1 MKKRIITLIAMA
13 LALALLCGCAGVSG
27 LGGNGGFSGGTKS
40 YGSSGHSGSMPV
52 FSEIEYVRPD
62 IDALQAAVAQVG
74 QALSNGSSLVK
85 ISDAIDKCYE
95 EYYNFYTM
103 YNLADIRACQNMRD
117 EYYAAEYGWCSD
129 NSSLVQREMEAML
142 YACAASDAAQKLEE
156 LCFWP
161 GFVQEYSDAET
172 AVYNDRSLEL
182 MQRES
187 ALISEYR
194 ALVAAPTIQGDG
206 VEVDYY
212 SYISD
217 LYDEE
222 YSEAM
227 LQYYRKY
234 NEELARIY
242 IDLVKVR
249 HELAET
255 LGYGSYEQMQY
266 SYYFERDYSPE
277 QAAEYIADIKEYMVP
292 FYKSV
297 IAADPYADISYDYLS
312 DTRLFAILRSA
323 TEKMGGQVE
332 EAFTFMADYELYDIC
347 VSADKAAMSFQT
359 YLTNYEAPFIFL
371 DPYGDTEDI
380 LSFAHEFG
388 HYLDAFVN
396 YDAYETID
404 VSESF
409 SQGMEYL
416 VLSYLDDS
424 LSRDELDNLY
434 RMKMMDT
441 LELYVQQASF
451 AEFEMIVYSTD
462 PELLSAEMLNELSLE
477 LAREYG
483 YYDGESEEYY
493 AMSWTDIVH
502 FYEMPFYI
510 ISYPVS
516 NDVAMQIYELEQR
529 QEGTGLEK
537 YLEILPRDY
546 EGFMDTVEA
555 GGLQSPFAPGRIQQV
570 VEDMRGRLTWTN
582 AA

>member
-1 MKKRIITLIAMA
+1 MKKRITAMLSMV
-13 LALALLCGCAGVSG
+13 LALTLLCGCAGMSG
-27 LGGNGGFSGGTKS
+27 LGGNMGFASGKKG
-40 YGSSGHSGSMPV
+40 YGSSGHGGEMPV
-52 FSEIEYVRPD
+52 FDEIEYVRPD
-62 IDALQAAVAQVG
+62 IEAIEAAVAEVE
-74 QALSNGSSLVK
+74 QALANGAGLVK
-85 ISDAIDKCYE
+85 LSDDIDRCYE
-95 EYYNFYTM
+95 AYYDFYTM
-103 YNLADIRACQNMRD
+103 YNLANVRACQNMRD
-117 EYYAAEYGWCSD
+117 EYYAGEYSWCSD
-129 NSSLVQREMEAML
+129 HSSAVQKAMEDML
-142 YACAASDAAQKLEE
+142 YACGTSDMAQKLEE
-156 LCFWP
+156 QCFWP
-161 GFVQEYSDAET
+161 GFVQAYSDAGES
-172 AVYNDRSLEL
+172 VYNDRTMEL
-182 MQRES
+182 MRRES

-234 NEELARIY
+234 NEELSRIY

-249 HELAET
+249 RELAEE
-255 LGYGSYEQMQY
+255 LGFDSYEQMQY

-277 QAAEYIADIKEYMVP
+277 QAAEYVADIKEYMVP
-292 FYKSV
+292 FYESV
-297 IAADPYADISYDYLS
+297 IAADPYSDIYYDYLS
-312 DTRLFAILRSA
+312 DTELHAVLRSA
-323 TEKMGGQVE
+323 AAKMGGQVE
-332 EAFTFMADYELYDIC
+332 EAFSFMSDYELYDIRL
-347 VSADKAAMSFQT
+347 SSDKAAMSFQT
-359 YLTNYEAPFIFL
+359 YLTNYEAPFLFL

-388 HYLDAFVN
+388 HYVDAYVN

-409 SQGMEYL
+409 SQSMEYL
-416 VLSYLDDS
+416 ALSYLDGS
-424 LSRDELDNLY
+424 MSRAELDNLY

-451 AEFEMIVYSTD
+451 AEFEMTVYSTD
-462 PELLSAEMLNELSLE
+462 PELLSAEMLNALSLE
-477 LAREYG
+477 LAKEYG

-493 AMSWTDIVH
+493 AMSWSDIVH

-529 QEGTGLEK
+529 QEGMGLEK
-537 YLEILPRDY
+537 YLEMLPRTY
-546 EGFMDTVEA
+546 EGFLDTVEA

-570 VEDMRGRLTWTN
+570 VEDLRGRLTWAN

>member
-1 MKKRIITLIAMA
+1 MKKNLMTLLSAA
-13 LALALLCGCAGVSG
+13 LVLTLLCGCTGIYGIGRNLG
-27 LGGNGGFSGGTKS
+27 LASGGKGGGAST
-40 YGSSGHSGSMPV
+40 GSDAMPV
-52 FSEIEYVRPD
+52 FDEIEYVRPD
-62 IDALQAAVAQVG
+62 LTALQADVEAVR
-74 QALSNGSSLVK
+74 QALARGDSLRK
-85 ISDAIDKCYE
+85 LSDCIDRCYE
-95 EYYNFYTM
+95 DYYSFYTM
-103 YNLADIRACQNMRD
+103 YNLANIRSCQNMRD
-117 EYYAAEYGWCSD
+117 EYYAEEYSWCSD
-129 NSSLVQREMEAML
+129 NSSAVQKEMEDML
-142 YACAASDAAQKLEE
+142 YACGTSDMAQLLEE
-156 LCFWP
+156 QCFWP
-161 GFVQEYSDAET
+161 GFVQEYSDTDEYIYDDE
-172 AVYNDRSLEL
+172 VLEL
-182 MQRES
+182 MRQES

-234 NEELARIY
+234 NEELSRIY

-249 HELAET
+249 HALAEE
-255 LGYGSYEQMQY
+255 LGFDSYEQMQY
-266 SYYFERDYSPE
+266 VYYFERDYSPE

-292 FYKSV
+292 FYESV
-297 IAADPYADISYDYLS
+297 MASDPYSGIEYDYLS
-312 DTRLFAILRSA
+312 DTELHAILGSA
-323 TEKMGGQVE
+323 AARMGGQVE
-332 EAFTFMADYELYDIC
+332 EAFSFMSDYELYDIRL
-347 VSADKAAMSFQT
+347 SSDKAAMSFET
-359 YLTNYEAPFIFL
+359 YLADYEAPFLFL

-388 HYLDAFVN
+388 HYLDAYAN
-396 YDAYETID
+396 YDSYETID

-409 SQGMEYL
+409 SQSMEYL
-416 VLSYLDDS
+416 ALSYLDDS
-424 LSRDELDNLY
+424 LSSRELDNLY

-451 AEFEMIVYSTD
+451 VEFENIVYSTD

-529 QEGTGLEK
+529 QEGMGLEK

-546 EGFMDTVEA
+546 EGFIDTVEA
-555 GGLQSPFAPGRIQQV
+555 GGLQSPFTPGRIRQV
-570 VEDMRGRLTWTN
+570 VEDLRGRLTWAN